1 MAPSGPKL
9 PAAPG
14 AATPSAATPPALP
27 TAAKPSAIALPAPK
41 APAVAT
47 AAPTLP
53 TAVKAAPPDPVS
65 LELPKPSTNGDSEAA
80 GNLVVPVTP
89 GGPQPDAVLP
99 QEIKK
104 APPPKKRPPTR
115 KLKPGDLICGDCGE
129 GNAETRKF
137 CSRCGTSLA
146 EAEVVKRPWW
156 KRLIPRTGAK
166 VRKSGD
172 RPKGSR
178 RGKSKVGE
186 AFLATFRAVRRVA
199 AVLLLVAGIVY
210 GVSGQF
216 RGWVNERAFA
226 LKHQAE
232 KIIFQQYVPVSPVE
246 VTANSQL
253 PDYPGFAATD
263 GLKNTYWAAPGTGPE
278 PTLVLRFD
286 REVSVSRALVR
297 NGSAEGFQ
305 SRHRA
310 ERLHFVFNTGRT
322 ADVTLKD
329 HPDPQ
334 EIDIA
339 NGDGATSVEIHV
351 VSLFRSVKGT
361 DLAVSEIELFQK
373 D

>member
-1 MAPSGPKL
+1 MAPAPPPPKPLAAAVGAISPAL
-9 PAAPG
+9 PAAKP
-14 AATPSAATPPALP
+14 AAPALP
-27 TAAKPSAIALPAPK
+27 PPN
-41 APAVAT
+41 APATTALASKADSPAT
-47 AAPTLP
+47 PAGL
-53 TAVKAAPPDPVS
+53 D
-65 LELPKPSTNGDSEAA
+65 LPKPSTNGDSEA
-80 GNLVVPVTP
+80 GNLVVPITP

-104 APPPKKRPPTR
+104 PPPPKKRPPTR

-172 RPKGSR
+172 RPKGTSR

-186 AFLATFRAVRRVA
+186 AFMATFRAVRRVV
-199 AVLLLVAGIVY
+199 AVLLLVLGIVY

-246 VTANSQL
+246 VTATSQL
-253 PDYPGFAATD
+253 PDHPAGAATD
-263 GLKNTYWAAPGTGPE
+263 GFSNTFWAAPGAGPE

-286 REVSVSRALVR
+286 REVSISRALVR
-297 NGSAEGFQ
+297 NGSADNFQ
-305 SRHRA
+305 GQHRA

-329 HPDPQ
+329 NPDPQ
-334 EIDIA
+334 QIDIA

-361 DLAVSEIELFQK
+361 DVAVSEIELFQK

>member
-1 MAPSGPKL
+1 MSAPPGTSTP
-9 PAAPG
+9 PG
-14 AATPSAATPPALP
+14 AAATPV
-27 TAAKPSAIALPAPK
+27 ALPAPK
-41 APAVAT
+41 ATAT
-47 AAPTLP
+47 ASPAAPSLP
-53 TAVKAAPPDPVS
+53 TAVNAGV
-65 LELPKPSTNGDSEAA
+65 ELPKPSTNGDSEAA
-80 GNLVVPVTP
+80 GNLVVPITP

-137 CSRCGTSLA
+137 CSRCGASLA
-146 EAEVVKRPWW
+146 EAEIVKRPWW
-156 KRLIPRTGAK
+156 KHLIPRTGAK

-178 RGKSKVGE
+178 RGKSKFGE
-186 AFLATFRAVRRVA
+186 AFAATFRAVRRVV

-246 VTANSQL
+246 VSATSQL
-253 PDYPGFAATD
+253 PDHPGPAATD
-263 GLKNTYWAAPGTGPE
+263 GFSNTFWAAPGVGPE
-278 PTLVLRFD
+278 PTLILRFD
-286 REVSVSRALVR
+286 REVSISRALIR

-305 SRHRA
+305 GLHRA

-329 HPDPQ
+329 NPDPQ
-334 EIDIA
+334 QVDIA
-339 NGDGATSVEIHV
+339 SGDGATSVEIHV